1 MKDDDAARL
10 IMAPIGLIGIYTVIK
25 MNGAIH
31 KFPFPIPQIDRGLMF
46 LWWLAPFVLGVLV
59 VAGVV
64 WLSYRFHRNHVQEKS
79 EAIARSREEFRA
91 DIIKEVG
98 QSFRYYEAELEKT
111 EKSLK
116 KRIYELESR
125 NKSLSANGNDQSEV
139 YQDFIIEKF
148 I

>member
-91 DIIKEVG
+91 DIMKEVG
-98 QSFRYYEAELEKT
+98 QSFRYYEAELEKV
-111 EKSLK
+111 EKKLK
-116 KRIYELESR
+116 ERIYELES
-125 NKSLSANGNDQSEV
+125 KSEKLSPSHVNYEETS
-139 YQDFIIEKF
+139 QDFIIEKF